1 MKYLVEEFEIL
12 DNKIINQKNFIVEIY
27 TVEDLEKAGYSKK
40 EIDEI
45 IRIKMGETKTIKLE
59 DITEKYQRI
68 TLLP

>member
-12 DNKIINQKNFIVEIY
+12 NSEITDQKNFIVEVYSI
-27 TVEDLEKAGYSKK
+27 EDLEKAGYSKK

-45 IRIKMGETKTIKLE
+45 IKIEMGETKTIKLE
-59 DITEKYQRI
+59 DITKKYQRI